1 MSLLEPRCLCPGGEL
16 SKAGEDCRQAAR
28 VAQFRVSQQAF
39 YLPAFPG
46 WQYVPFRKLTGIVLR
61 NASLPTTGCCG
72 KELPVLKLT
81 LRWETGER
89 EMILDPPKHADGILE
104 KICAARPDLAA
115 DDRR

>member
-1 MSLLEPRCLCPGGEL
+1 MPLTTPRSLCPDAAL
-16 SKAGEDCRQAAR
+16 PNAREDWQTAAR
-28 VAQFRVSQQAF
+28 VAQYRVSGRAF

-46 WQYVPFRKLTGIVLR
+46 CQYVPHAALTAVVAR

-81 LRWETGER
+81 LRYGTGEK
-89 EMILDPPKHADGILE
+89 ELVIDPPRHMDTILTH
-104 KICAARPDLAA
+104 IRAARPDLAV